1 MNLKGWINILF
12 KEKTGN
18 LYIQLFRYAF
28 SGGTA
33 FILDTGLMVLLKE
46 VFQVHYLV
54 AATVGFIVGLTYTY
68 LLSINW
74 IFDERRLK
82 NKWNELLIFTI
93 IGIFGIGLTLFF
105 MKFFTDILLSHYVL
119 SKVLTTIIVSL
130 WNFAAKKLLLFTKK

>member
-1 MNLKGWINILF
+1 
-12 KEKTGN
+12 
-18 LYIQLFRYAF
+18 
-28 SGGTA
+28 
-33 FILDTGLMVLLKE
+33 MVLLKE